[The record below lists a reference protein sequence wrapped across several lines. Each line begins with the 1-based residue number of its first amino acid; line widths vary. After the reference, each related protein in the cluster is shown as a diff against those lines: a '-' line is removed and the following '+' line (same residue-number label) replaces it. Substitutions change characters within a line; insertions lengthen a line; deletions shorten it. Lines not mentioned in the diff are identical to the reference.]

1 MAIVS
6 SEFIDKVQQ
15 KIKYLPRDETAVASI
30 YNVMLK
36 MAKSFLAE
44 NMRLIKS
51 DAEQR
56 RLYDIYRNQ
65 FEENTDH
72 IQELLIRIWGANEA
86 IGVNDFSVRVND
98 MRSDLFWIILESD

>member
-1 MAIVS
+1 M
-6 SEFIDKVQQ
+6 
-15 KIKYLPRDETAVASI
+15 ASI
-30 YNVMLK
+30 YSVMLK
-36 MAKSFLAE
+36 MAKTFLTE

-65 FEENTDH
+65 FEENIDH

-86 IGVNDFSVRVND
+86 IGANDFSVRVND
-98 MRSDLFWIILESD
+98 MRADLFWIILEAD